1 MKMNGGVAVISPTLC
16 SVKYGLQLAKHQPT
30 FNANSHVEKA
40 NLMISKKN
48 NEAKCFSFHS
58 IPFYSYTICL
68 ALAYHYRTSHFHL
81 NNAALESGIGYIFHG
96 IELICVV
103 VR

>member
-1 MKMNGGVAVISPTLC
+1 MNGGVAVISPTLC

-48 NEAKCFSFHS
+48 NEAQCFSFHS
-58 IPFYSYTICL
+58 ILFLHYLPCL
-68 ALAYHYRTSHFHL
+68 GLSL
-81 NNAALESGIGYIFHG
+81 
-96 IELICVV
+96 
-103 VR
+103 